1 MSSNEMRGDKDT
13 RGIDQG
19 KIVVGIIWQRRY
31 FISLLLEKINAFT
44 TTNTSISNKKLGLQ
58 MV

>member
-1 MSSNEMRGDKDT
+1 MRDDKDT

-19 KIVVGIIWQRRY
+19 KIVVGIWQRRY